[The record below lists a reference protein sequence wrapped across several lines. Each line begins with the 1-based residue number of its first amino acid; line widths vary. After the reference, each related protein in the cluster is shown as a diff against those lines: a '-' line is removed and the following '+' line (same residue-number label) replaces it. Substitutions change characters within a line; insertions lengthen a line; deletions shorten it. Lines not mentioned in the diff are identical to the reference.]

1 MQDARTDDDAMS
13 TATALG
19 LSGDIA
25 PHVGYASSHSSES
38 GLKGRPGSPDSPLL
52 WAGVPIACSLIDL
65 SLSAAVPSSRPKCLP
80 PADPWQTC
88 DMCFVALQSCRV
100 CLV

>member
-1 MQDARTDDDAMS
+1 MS

-19 LSGDIA
+19 VSGDIA

-52 WAGVPIACSLIDL
+52 WAGVPIACSHLESISAVTALVYPSIYL
-65 SLSAAVPSSRPKCLP
+65 SYSAANPSRRSLMLC
-80 PADPWQTC
+80 
-88 DMCFVALQSCRV
+88 SCRP
-100 CLV
+100 LADL

>member
-1 MQDARTDDDAMS
+1 MKFKNLFCSSLWNQLQAARTDDAAMS

-25 PHVGYASSHSSES
+25 PHVGYASSHSSEA

-52 WAGVPIACSLIDL
+52 WAGVPIACSHWKVDPL
-65 SLSAAVPSSRPKCLP
+65 SLRLCESRLICPYPLRFP
-80 PADPWQTC
+80 
-88 DMCFVALQSCRV
+88 
-100 CLV
+100 